1 MLPCTW
7 RCRRARRL
15 AAGRIVEMEGRVG
28 GWLCR
33 FAAGSAGKRK
43 GCGGSVHVSQR
54 KRDDAPPCLICDD
67 QMAADPHAA
76 RIARTHPQEVLGDAV
91 DVPGV
96 YKAVECRVR
105 RRSRLRRPSTSRMRT
120 GSLPEMRTRQ
130 LLVARTFRY
139 GAVLSRLEWVAMP
152 PVAHRT
158 FPSSPFVS
166 CGPVPIV
173 LFDAVVVVMRW
184 HVALALSGG
193 V

>member
-15 AAGRIVEMEGRVG
+15 AADRIVEMEGQDG
-28 GWLCR
+28 GRLCK
-33 FAAGSAGKRK
+33 FAAGSGGKRK

-54 KRDDAPPCLICDD
+54 KRDDAPRCRICDD
-67 QMAADPHAA
+67 QMTAPDPHAA
-76 RIARTHPQEVLGDAV
+76 RIARAHPQEVLGDAV

-120 GSLPEMRTRQ
+120 GSPPEMRTRQ

-139 GAVLSRLEWVAMP
+139 GAVLSRLEWGGYAARGASHIP
-152 PVAHRT
+152 KLTLR
-158 FPSSPFVS
+158 FV
-166 CGPVPIV
+166 
-173 LFDAVVVVMRW
+173 W
-184 HVALALSGG
+184 SGADCF